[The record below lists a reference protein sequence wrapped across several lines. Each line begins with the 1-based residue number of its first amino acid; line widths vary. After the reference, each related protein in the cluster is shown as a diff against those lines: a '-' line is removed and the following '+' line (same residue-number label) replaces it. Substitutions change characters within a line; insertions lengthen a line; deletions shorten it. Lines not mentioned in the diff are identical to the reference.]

1 MCVADLE
8 PSAPLDFILE
18 INLFLVA
25 ACEFYLGFIFFFL
38 SFKVE
43 DKLWMWMQ
51 VFQVSCFS
59 FLD

>member
-8 PSAPLDFILE
+8 PSTPLDFILE

-43 DKLWMWMQ
+43 DKLWM
-51 VFQVSCFS
+51 
-59 FLD
+59 

>member
-1 MCVADLE
+1 MCMAGLE

-25 ACEFYLGFIFFFL
+25 ACEFYLGFFFFL

-43 DKLWMWMQ
+43 DKLWM
-51 VFQVSCFS
+51 
-59 FLD
+59 